1 MEDPAR
7 ATEAGFRSGVSRG
20 EKVTAAVM
28 HEASGQGA
36 EGGDQAGMQEYYEMG
51 RQFIE
56 SHQNLFYAL
65 AKDRSLKFEVGK
77 GFKINLEKGV
87 ITLDVGDFKQWQEK
101 GLTEWQIVWSVC
113 HEIAHYLDLRED
125 PQGML
130 ANFEYIRQK
139 ARELAPKVIE
149 IWKDKWGSVPPH
161 LTQNAPDG
169 SAGTSR
175 SMTGVEAFIFEQL
188 RRNVYNAL
196 DDIYVNRLV
205 ELFAAPFARDGSQYR
220 QTTLLY
226 RDYLFPTNP
235 RQPGVAPQS
244 DLDPADFAGLP
255 KSAQLCDALLR
266 RAMVPEQT
274 VLVSDEVGKIHGS
287 YRSEATRGLGLT
299 IEREALQQATNP
311 ATKKARTATARYNY
325 YREIIEPQFIE
336 LFLKD
341 AENIP
346 PPPPPGEGGGKGKKG
361 EGPEGEPSPWDLP
374 TEGSPD
380 PIDEQTIKDFIKQK
394 RDKDKKD
401 AEKKKQEQR
410 TPEQRAADAQREADN
425 KLCAGKNVDP
435 AAAHDYREIQ
445 SKVQEHIK
453 AVSEVFE
460 NFIRDIEQRISLAW
474 AEGFKSGKL
483 NVERFIKKYGHM
495 LVEGG
500 EQYIPW
506 SALDTYDRREF
517 TSRLKLKPSRFRVRL
532 VLDGS
537 GSMDAD
543 KIKALKSVVVL
554 LSESL
559 SWFEATMNLRFKL
572 KDPFVVDTEIRM
584 FGDKTELVKK
594 FAQGKPT
601 SDDEWADRFAAFGK
615 INGAWGG
622 TRDNLPLSDISQNIT
637 PAYKEELEK
646 GTTKDMVFEITDGG
660 TQTQAET
667 IDLIE
672 TLEKQH
678 LTTRALLIGSPEGS
692 YDAQIFAGTWGSRGE
707 SVPDISQLAGVMAKL
722 LSGEISKV
730 KAKIQ
735 YQGGDIEDLEDEE
748 MDRASSGSKA
758 TSKTEDQATAERL
771 RAEIAHAEN
780 PFAGNAE

>member
-7 ATEAGFRSGVSRG
+7 ATGAGFRSGVSRG

-28 HEASGQGA
+28 HEVSGQGG
-36 EGGDQAGMQEYYEMG
+36 EVGGEAGMREYYEMG

-77 GFKINLEKGV
+77 GFKINLEKGT

-149 IWKDKWGSVPPH
+149 IWKNKWGSVPQH

-226 RDYLFPTNP
+226 RDYLFPTDP
-235 RQPGVAPQS
+235 HQPGVAPKN

-255 KSAQLCDALLR
+255 QSAQLCDALLR

-274 VLVSDEVGKIHGS
+274 VLVSEEVGKVHGS
-287 YRSEATRGLGLT
+287 YRSEITRRMGVT
-299 IEREALQQATNP
+299 VEREALQQATNP

-346 PPPPPGEGGGKGKKG
+346 PPPPPLPPGAMPGQGES
-361 EGPEGEPSPWDLP
+361 ESNPWNLP
-374 TEGSPD
+374 QEQSPD
-380 PIDEQTIKDFIKQK
+380 PIDEQTIKDFIKQGK
-394 RDKDKKD
+394 EKAKKD
-401 AEKKKQEQR
+401 ADKKKQEQR
-410 TPEQRAADAQREADN
+410 TPEQRAADAQRDADN
-425 KLCAGKNVDP
+425 KLCEGKGVDP
-435 AAAHDYREIQ
+435 AAAHEYREIQ
-445 SKVQEHIK
+445 AKTHEHIK

-460 NFIRDIEQRISLAW
+460 SFIRDIEQRISLAW

-506 SALDTYDRREF
+506 NALDTYDRREF

-537 GSMDAD
+537 GSMDPN
-543 KIKALKSVVVL
+543 KIKALKQVVVL

-584 FGDKTELVKK
+584 FGDRDKTRVVKS
-594 FAQGKPT
+594 FSQGKPT
-601 SDDEWADRFAAFGK
+601 SEDEWADRFAAFGQ
-615 INGAWGG
+615 INGGWGG
-622 TRDNLPLSDISQNIT
+622 TCDAQPLSDISQNIT
-637 PAYKEELEK
+637 SVYKEELEK

-692 YDAQIFAGTWGSRGE
+692 HDAQIFAGTWGSRGE
-707 SVPDISQLAGVMAKL
+707 SVPDISQLAGVVAKL
-722 LSGEISKV
+722 LSGEIGKV

-748 MDRASSGSKA
+748 MDRASSGNQAS
-758 TSKTEDQATAERL
+758 SNSEDQTTAERL

-780 PFAGNAE
+780 PFTGNAE